1 MPNAKGIT
9 WDLTSYFPEFNG
21 GEMKQFRTGLEERL
35 GEALAL
41 ATPLGTLA
49 PENFEA
55 WEKVVLIMEDLQARF
70 SHFSSYVGCLSAADA
85 TNEDYSVEQG
95 SLGVLAT
102 RFEEV
107 GTQFLRALKETTDAD
122 FAAFLERPEL
132 AGASHALGRF
142 RREAAHSMEADREVL
157 AARLEVDG
165 LKAWGRLYNTV
176 SGRLEF
182 DMEWPDGRTEK
193 LPMARRRSLLEDG
206 DRRVRRAAF
215 EGGNRAWKSVEP
227 VTAAAINHIA
237 GSRLTLNRERGITD
251 FLDPALFQMGIRRE
265 TLEAMYAAIEGRMDL
280 LRSLA
285 ASKAAMLGQEKLAWY
300 DLAAAVPPKD
310 EPAISWT
317 RAVEMVEGSFRAV
330 YPDLADYFL
339 RMLESRWIE
348 AEARGGKRPGAF
360 CTGSHLTRESR
371 VYMTF
376 TGSLGD
382 VRTLAH
388 EVGHAWHHQ
397 VMRDLRSMARRYP
410 MTLAE
415 SASTFAERILSEG
428 LLAEPSLTPARRG
441 EIRALE
447 LSESVVYLLD
457 ITTRFRFER
466 TFHEARQHG
475 EVKASRLCEMMEE
488 TQRAVLGDI
497 LEDGGTDPLYW
508 ASKLH
513 FYISGVTF
521 YNFPYTF
528 GFLLS
533 RALYQ
538 LFEEEGAAFLPR
550 FEEFLRMTGSTTPEE
565 AVRRTIGADIST
577 TEFWLMAIDTL
588 SHLANQSSGD
598 KNP

>member
-1 MPNAKGIT
+1 MPDAKGIT

-21 GEMKQFRTGLEERL
+21 PEMQEFRRGIEERL
-35 GEALAL
+35 DKALAL

-49 PENFEA
+49 PETFET
-55 WEKVVLIMEDLQARF
+55 WEEVILIMEDLQARF
-70 SHFSSYVGCLSAADA
+70 SHFSSYVGCLSSADA
-85 TNEDYSVEQG
+85 NNEDYSVEQG
-95 SLGVLAT
+95 ALGVLAT

-107 GTQFLRALKETTDAD
+107 GTQFLRALKGTTDGD
-122 FAAFLERPEL
+122 FEAFLQRPDL
-132 AGASHALGRF
+132 AGASHALERF
-142 RREAAHSMEADREVL
+142 RREAAHSMDTEREVL
-157 AARLEVDG
+157 AARMEVDG

-176 SGRLEF
+176 SGKLEF
-182 DMEWPDGRTEK
+182 DMEWPDGRSET
-193 LPMARRRSLLEDG
+193 LPIARRRSLLENG

-215 EGGNRAWKSVEP
+215 DGGNRAWKTVEP

-237 GSRLTLNRERGITD
+237 GSRLTLNRERGITH
-251 FLDPALFQMGIRRE
+251 FLDPALFQMGIRGE
-265 TLEAMYAAIEGRMDL
+265 TLEAMYAAIDGRMDL

-285 ASKAAMLGQEKLAWY
+285 GAKAKLLGQDKLAWY
-300 DLAAAVPPKD
+300 DLAAAVPPED
-310 EPAISWT
+310 EPAITWN
-317 RAVEMVEGSFRAV
+317 RAVEMVETSFRAV

-339 RMLESRWIE
+339 RMLENRWIE
-348 AEARGGKRPGAF
+348 AESRKGKRPGAF

-428 LLAEPSLTPARRG
+428 LLADPGLTVARRR
-441 EIRALE
+441 EISALE

-466 TFHEARQHG
+466 AFHEARQCG
-475 EVKASRLCEMMEE
+475 EVKASTLCAMMEE

-497 LEDGGTDPLYW
+497 LEEGGTDPLYW

-513 FYISGVTF
+513 FYITGVTF

-533 RALYQ
+533 RALYRI
-538 LFEEEGAAFLPR
+538 FEKEGSAFLPR
-550 FEEFLRMTGSTTPEE
+550 YEEYLRMTGSTTPEE
-565 AVRRTIGADIST
+565 AVRRSIGEDIST
-577 TEFWLMAIDTL
+577 PEFWLMAIDTL
-588 SHLANQSSGD
+588 SPHATKPSGD
-598 KNP
+598 THS

>member
-1 MPNAKGIT
+1 MPDAKGIT
-9 WDLTSYFPEFNG
+9 WDLTGYFPEFNG
-21 GEMKQFRTGLEERL
+21 SEMRQFREGMVERL
-35 GEALAL
+35 DKALAL
-41 ATPLGTLA
+41 ARPLGTLA
-49 PENFEA
+49 PETFED
-55 WEKVVLIMEDLQARF
+55 WEQVLLIMEDLQARF
-70 SHFSSYVGCLSAADA
+70 SHFSSYIGCLASADA
-85 TNEDYSVEQG
+85 NNEDYSVEQG
-95 SLGVLAT
+95 ALGVLAS

-107 GTQFLRALKETTDAD
+107 GAELQRALKEVAD
-122 FAAFLERPEL
+122 KDFEAFIHRSEL
-132 AGASHALGRF
+132 AGASHALHRF
-142 RREAAHSMEADREVL
+142 REEARRSMVPTMEVL
-157 AARLEVDG
+157 ASRLEVDG
-165 LKAWGRLYNTV
+165 LKAWGRLYNTI

-182 DMEWPDGRTEK
+182 DMEWPDGRVEK
-193 LPMARRRSLLEDG
+193 LPIARRRSLLEDG
-206 DRRVRRAAF
+206 DRRVRKSAF

-237 GSRLTLNRERGITD
+237 GSRLTLNRERGIDD

-265 TLEAMYAAIEGRMDL
+265 TLDAMYNAIDSRMDL
-280 LRSLA
+280 LRGLA
-285 ASKAAMLGQEKLAWY
+285 RAKAGLLGREKLAWY
-300 DLAAAVPPKD
+300 DLAAAVPTAD
-310 EPAISWT
+310 EPPITWSRGVDLVGGA
-317 RAVEMVEGSFRAV
+317 FRGV
-330 YPDLADYFL
+330 YPALAEYFD

-348 AEARGGKRPGAF
+348 AESRGGKRPGAF

-428 LLAEPSLTPARRG
+428 MLADPGLSPERRR

-447 LSESVVYLLD
+447 LSEAVVYLLD

-466 TFHEARQHG
+466 AFHEARQKG
-475 EVKASRLCEMMEE
+475 EVKASHLCAMMEG
-488 TQRAVLGDI
+488 TQRGVLGDV
-497 LEDGGTDPLYW
+497 LEEGGTDPLYW

-513 FYISGVTF
+513 FYITGVTF

-533 RALYQ
+533 RALYGI
-538 LFEEEGAAFLPR
+538 FEREGAAFLPR
-550 FEEFLRMTGSTTPEE
+550 YEEFLRMTGSTTPEE
-565 AVRRTIGADIST
+565 AVRRTLGADLST
-577 TEFWLMAIDTL
+577 PSFWQSAIDTL
-588 SHLANQSSGD
+588 SGLDNSQS
-598 KNP
+598 